1 MGPDISDGII
11 TNIDS
16 ILYKAYIRDAYED
29 TVFYYDLCK
38 YTGKDVL
45 LVGTQVTYYKLYYKT
60 PVAVGLL
67 TKKEICNAELFKS
80 YDKKRYYSSCSGQG
94 FEMST
99 YKTLLLGICFLLG
112 IVIGLLN
119 LF

>member
-67 TKKEICNAELFKS
+67 TKKEIRHTESFKNH
-80 YDKKRYYSSCSGQG
+80 DKKRQYSSYSEPG
-94 FEMST
+94 FEIST
-99 YKTLLLGICFLLG
+99 YKILLLGICFLLG

>member
-1 MGPDISDGII
+1 MKHFTGYWGCETLRLWDLTPALSVDCGLFTPFFARAARQHGII

-29 TVFYYDLCK
+29 TIFYYDLCK

-67 TKKEICNAELFKS
+67 TKKETCNAELFKS
-80 YDKKRYYSSCSGQG
+80 DDKKRY
-94 FEMST
+94 
-99 YKTLLLGICFLLG
+99 
-112 IVIGLLN
+112 
-119 LF
+119 

>member
-1 MGPDISDGII
+1 MGPDTSDGII

-38 YTGKDVL
+38 YTGKDIL

-60 PVAVGLL
+60 PIAVGLF
-67 TKKEICNAELFKS
+67 TKKEICNAELFKG
-80 YDKKRYYSSCSGQG
+80 YDKKRHYSSCSGQG

-112 IVIGLLN
+112 IIIGLLN

>member
-67 TKKEICNAELFKS
+67 TKKEICNSELFKS
-80 YDKKRYYSSCSGQG
+80 YDKKRHYSSHHEQG

-99 YKTLLLGICFLLG
+99 CKTLLLGTCLSLGIIAGLLG
-112 IVIGLLN
+112 

>member
-1 MGPDISDGII
+1 MGPNISDGII

-16 ILYKAYIRDAYED
+16 VLYKVYIRDAYED

-38 YTGKDVL
+38 YTGKEIL
-45 LVGTQVTYYKLYYKT
+45 LVGTQVTYYKLYYKI

-67 TKKEICNAELFKS
+67 TKKEIRHTESFKNL
-80 YDKKRYYSSCSGQG
+80 DKKRQCSSHSEPG

-99 YKTLLLGICFLLG
+99 YKTLLLGICFSLS
-112 IVIGLLN
+112 IIIGLLH